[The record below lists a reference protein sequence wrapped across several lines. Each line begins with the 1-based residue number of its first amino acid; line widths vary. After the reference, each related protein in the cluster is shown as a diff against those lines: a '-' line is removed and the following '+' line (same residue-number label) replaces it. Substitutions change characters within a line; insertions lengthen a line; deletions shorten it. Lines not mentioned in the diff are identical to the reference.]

1 MAAVAVAEGCTERC
15 SVTTIPANTDDGS
28 CEYADGYDCNGIC
41 LTDTDGDG
49 VCDEFEIEGCTIE
62 MA

>member
-1 MAAVAVAEGCTERC
+1 MC
-15 SVTTIPANTDDGS
+15 SVQLRQSANTDDGS
-28 CEYADGYDCNGIC
+28 CEYADAGYDCNGIC